1 MTSLKKEKM
10 KKTLQFSLIVS
21 SAVGTLLYVIYLK
34 LSHYEEGVIPP
45 LGKSLA
51 FQKQEFDASKGTV
64 FHQPTGTHIV
74 IPANAL
80 VNKNGVPVKGRVE
93 LNFRE
98 FQNARE
104 IFQSGIPMQTGEN
117 RETYF
122 ASAGMMELKVLQNGE
137 ELQLKKDAAI
147 DVELASAIQP
157 DADFKLYFLT
167 DNLNWDNGKSFE
179 TVPNDRRDSAL
190 ANLPERPDKPINP
203 IADSSDFVFELVA
216 DYQRMPHLKTWKDVK
231 WKLVSAD
238 KGLLPE
244 EALRIN
250 WDKISLK
257 KTDDESSVYSMDFTF
272 FQTDYEGKVIE
283 KSFSMKATPELSASE
298 LAKAVLAYKTDLVN
312 YELEFA
318 AIDKEEERLRLEAGL
333 LSKFKINAFGVYN
346 IDKMK
351 DTEILASVQLSFDF
365 ENELN
370 PKINRVMLYV
380 IDEKERTV
388 FKFNA
393 FDWKNIPITKN
404 DYSLVALLPDKT
416 VAYVSKEDFR
426 AKINAA
432 TLSPIRENKF
442 YFVTERFSYDR
453 FEDLIQPKEN
463 TPRFI

>member
-1 MTSLKKEKM
+1 MTSLKIKRT
-10 KKTLQFSLIVS
+10 KKVFLFTSIILSSLSILGYIV
-21 SAVGTLLYVIYLK
+21 YLK
-34 LSHYEEGVIPP
+34 LSHYDEGIIPP
-45 LGKSLA
+45 LDKSLA

-64 FHQPTGTHIV
+64 FHQTTGTHIV

-80 VNKNGVPVKGRVE
+80 IDKNGNPVKGKVE

-104 IFQSGIPMQTGEN
+104 IFQSGIPMQTGDE
-117 RETYF
+117 REKYF

-137 ELQLKKDAAI
+137 ELQLKKDAKV

-167 DNLNWDNGKSFE
+167 DNLNWDNGAAFE
-179 TVPNDRRDSAL
+179 TIPNARRDSAL

-203 IADSSDFVFELVA
+203 VADSNDFVFELVS
-216 DYQRMPHLKTWKDVK
+216 DYKRMPHLKAWKDVK
-231 WKLVSAD
+231 WTLVSAD
-238 KGLLPE
+238 KGLQPE

-257 KTDDESSVYSMDFTF
+257 KMDEETNVYTMDFKF
-272 FQTDYEGKVIE
+272 FQTDYDGKIIE
-283 KSFSMKATPELSASE
+283 KTYSMKARPELSASE
-298 LAKAVLAYKTDLVN
+298 LADAVLAYNTELVA
-312 YELEFA
+312 YEIEFA
-318 AIDKEEERLRLEAGL
+318 AIDQEEERLKLEAGL
-333 LSKFKINAFGVYN
+333 LNKFEINSFGVYN
-346 IDKMK
+346 IDKLK
-351 DTEILASVQLSFDF
+351 SLEILASVNLSFDF

-370 PKINRVMLYV
+370 PAFNRVMLYV

-393 FDWKNIPITKN
+393 FDWKHIPITKN
-404 DYSLVALLPDKT
+404 DYSLVAILPDKK
-416 VAYVSKEDFR
+416 VAFVSKEDFR

-432 TLSPIRENKF
+432 TLSPILENKF
-442 YFVTERFSYDR
+442 HFVTERFSYDK
-453 FEDLIQPKEN
+453 FEKLIQPKEN